1 MYSKP
6 QFLHAQT
13 YLNEKIVMLILYP
26 YSMGKPIEKT
36 IIPFFFEDTSKTI
49 YPHNT
54 SLKLFKYVDDIMIFK
69 RVNKRK

>member
-1 MYSKP
+1 MYSKT

-13 YLNEKIVMLILYP
+13 YLNGKIIMLIYP
-26 YSMGKPIEKT
+26 YSMGKPIERT
-36 IIPFFFEDTSKTI
+36 IIPFLKDASKTI

-54 SLKLFKYVDDIMIFK
+54 SLKLYKYVDDIMIFK